1 MKSCRNVS
9 ENLGSAGSMAQWTAA
24 ALMMSGGC
32 RIFNP
37 CRPGPRRLARGARGG
52 TAGPLLRH
60 RVAAAP

>member
-37 CRPGPRRLARGARGG
+37 CRPLPRRVARGAPRAPAATSGRR
-52 TAGPLLRH
+52 GPLTL
-60 RVAAAP
+60 P